1 MRLPLALAAALVA
14 ALAVVSCTSDRP
26 ADGESTPGSSAAECC
41 EVTIQAIVPEG
52 TGTVYLAGNLPEL
65 GPWQPDGMAMTGE
78 GVERIAR
85 VHAAPGT
92 ELEYKFTLGKWD
104 DEALGADGTVPDN
117 HRLVVDGDVIAE
129 HQITAFKDPLRWIED
144 WEGSGVEGQLI
155 YWLDVES
162 EFLGP
167 TRHVEVWL
175 PPGYDEDSEARF
187 PVLYMSDGQN
197 LFDPRIANTG
207 VDWAVDEAIVRL
219 VETGVIPPLI
229 VVGAWST
236 DERGPEYSPWHGAP
250 EYARFL
256 IEELIPRVNSEFR
269 TLTGPENTAHMG
281 SSMGGLLSFY
291 LVTYH
296 PDVFGSCGCVST
308 HFPLSEAVWQQVG
321 YGTPGETPDETPY
334 IVLDIEAG
342 LTVPEGARY
351 WFDYGTEG
359 LDGEYG
365 PMHEAL
371 RARLLE
377 LGLVEGE
384 DFLITEYQGAAHTEA
399 SWRERLDDPLTFLF
413 GQRTN

>member
-1 MRLPLALAAALVA
+1 MRLSLFLAASIATALVVA
-14 ALAVVSCTSDRP
+14 CTSDEP
-26 ADGESTPGSSAAECC
+26 DSVESTADEYAAECC
-41 EVTIQAIVPEG
+41 AITIQAIVPEG

-65 GPWQPDGMAMTGE
+65 GPWNADGMVMTGD

-92 ELEYKFTLGKWD
+92 ELEYKFTLGKWEY
-104 DEALGADGTVPDN
+104 EALGPDGLVPDN
-117 HRLVVDGDVIAE
+117 QRLAVEADAEVSHEIA
-129 HQITAFKDPLRWIED
+129 AFKDPLRWIED
-144 WEGSGVEGQLI
+144 WKGSGVEGQLI

-175 PPGYDEDSEARF
+175 PPGYDEDQEARF

-207 VDWAVDEAIVRL
+207 VDWGVDEAIVRL
-219 VETGVIPPLI
+219 VETGVMPPVI

-236 DERGPEYSPWHGAP
+236 DERGPEYSPLHGASD
-250 EYARFL
+250 YARFL
-256 IEELIPRVNSEFR
+256 IEELIPRVDSEFR

-291 LVTYH
+291 LVTQH

-308 HFPLSEAVWQQVG
+308 HFPLSEAVWQGVG
-321 YGTPGETPDETPY
+321 YGEAGETPDETPF
-334 IVLDIEAG
+334 IVRDIEAG
-342 LTVPEGARY
+342 LTVPEGTRY

-365 PMHEAL
+365 PTHEAL

-384 DFLITEYQGAAHTEA
+384 DFLITEYQGAFHTEA

-413 GQRTN
+413 GQRVN